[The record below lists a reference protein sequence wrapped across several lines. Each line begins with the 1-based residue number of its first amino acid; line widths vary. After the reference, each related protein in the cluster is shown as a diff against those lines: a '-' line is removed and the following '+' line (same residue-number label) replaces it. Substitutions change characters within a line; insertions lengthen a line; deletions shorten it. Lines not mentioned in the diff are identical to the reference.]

1 MKMNRKN
8 LALTLLVAGL
18 TVTLNSGIS
27 LALEKTTKFKDGYL
41 IIEDTSSGAT
51 EKIKLPSTISKIL
64 HSANSKRCLLS
75 YQDAQKPC
83 EIYSS
88 DGKKIAEITLAGEA
102 VDISDDGKVII
113 RARDANN
120 IDTWK
125 VFDGTGL
132 EVFKMPKELSLD
144 GAKFIDTGKLLIWGK
159 NSECNSAI
167 AVLDMTGDKLYEKTF
182 GDSAIKIENI
192 TTGHSGSKFILFT
205 SKEGY
210 HDDVQGGHSYEY
222 DRYNQYGYN
231 EKDVT
236 ISIIDYLQG
245 TLTFNNLLTS
255 NQDISLHAD
264 LSENNNVAAVV
275 INNSDLFLIEGV
287 SGNIR
292 SHKPLAKRINGA
304 EFGEVIQVKTTNDG
318 NAHILRY
325 YAQPTQFVAYEVH
338 DANGD
343 MTQIHIIDDMDFEAK
358 ISIDGSR
365 VGISDTNK
373 TRTIYP

>member
-8 LALTLLVAGL
+8 LALILLVAGL

-41 IIEDTSSGAT
+41 ILEDTSSGAT

-64 HSANSKRCLLS
+64 HSANSKRYLLS
-75 YQDAQKPC
+75 YQDTQKPC
-83 EIYSS
+83 EIYNS
-88 DGKKIAEITLAGEA
+88 DGAKIAAIALTGETI
-102 VDISDDGKVII
+102 DISDDGNVI
-113 RARDANN
+113 AKTMDTNN
-120 IDTWK
+120 TWK
-125 VFDGTGL
+125 VFDETGL
-132 EVFKMPKELSLD
+132 EVFKMPKELSVE
-144 GAKFIDTGKLLIWGK
+144 GAKFIDSGKLLMWGK
-159 NSECNSAI
+159 NSDHYSAI

-192 TTGHSGSKFILFT
+192 TTGHSGFRFILFT

-222 DRYNQYGYN
+222 DRYNQYGYD

-292 SHKPLAKRINGA
+292 SHKPLAKKINGA

-338 DANGD
+338 DMNGD
-343 MTQIHIIDDMDFEAK
+343 MAQIHIIDDMDSEAK
-358 ISIDGSR
+358 ISIDGNR
-365 VGISDTNK
+365 VDISGKNK
-373 TRTIYP
+373 IKTIYQ